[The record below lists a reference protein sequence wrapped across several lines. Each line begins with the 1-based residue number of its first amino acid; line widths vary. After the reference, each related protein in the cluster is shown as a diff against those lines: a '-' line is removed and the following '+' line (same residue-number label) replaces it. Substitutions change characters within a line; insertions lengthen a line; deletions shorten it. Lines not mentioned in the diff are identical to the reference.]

1 MILEGWHCP
10 TCHVFNGEEK
20 SILSVCRSCATE
32 RPKRISTALAMALA
46 RSLES
51 GKHDSEVPKNM
62 VFSYVGFSIL
72 LARYVLEQTENRNY
86 ILMHSGITKEFSP
99 TLVPGTVEPTGA
111 EQVTESLGGTSDSVV

>member
-1 MILEGWHCP
+1 MILDGWHCP

-20 SILSVCRSCATE
+20 SILLVCRSCATE

-46 RSLES
+46 RSLET

-72 LARYVLEQTENRNY
+72 LARYVLEQTENWRFPPPGEKE
-86 ILMHSGITKEFSP
+86 SGSEV
-99 TLVPGTVEPTGA
+99 VPGTVANDEARQSNSRTQ
-111 EQVTESLGGTSDSVV
+111 ETESPTVE

>member
-46 RSLES
+46 RSLET

-72 LARYVLEQTENRNY
+72 LARYVLEQTENWRFPPP
-86 ILMHSGITKEFSP
+86 IEFSP
-99 TLVPGTVEPTGA
+99 ELVPGTVEPTGA
-111 EQVTESLGGTSDSVV
+111 EQVNSEISEGRI